1 MATVLVDDQCLI
13 PGDLA
18 TLAAFRRWALSDD
31 FPTTGRIDWVASH
44 IEVDRSPEDIFT
56 HGTLKTALIARLW
69 PLATDRGI
77 HLFAGETRV
86 SSEAGNLSVEPDVV
100 AVSDDAIEAGRVRL
114 VPAAGGKPDRFVEL
128 EGAPDLI
135 VEIASDSSTRK
146 DTQRLPASYHAAG
159 VREFWLIDARRA
171 DVQFTINCWEPLG
184 YVADTTSDGTSRSDS
199 EKVPA
204 TKSGQSRRIG
214 QAARSSWSQR
224 RRTKSRQGR
233 ISMPSSVRR
242 ARGARQT
249 RMQRL
254 VGCSSRQA
262 RSPLRWSLV
271 GRSVDFTSTA
281 TSAAPRMKS
290 TSSP

>member
-44 IEVDRSPEDIFT
+44 IEVEMSPEDIFT

-69 PLATDRGI
+69 PLATGRGI

-135 VEIASDSSTRK
+135 VEIVSDSSMRK

-171 DVQFTINCWEPLG
+171 DVQFTINRWEPLG
-184 YVADTTSDGTSRSDS
+184 YVADTTSDGTSRST
-199 EKVPA
+199 VFGC
-204 TKSGQSRRIG
+204 TFVLVRSRN
-214 QAARSSWSQR
+214 AA
-224 RRTKSRQGR
+224 GR
-233 ISMPSSVRR
+233 FIYDLVAGSFPS
-242 ARGARQT
+242 
-249 RMQRL
+249 L
-254 VGCSSRQA
+254 
-262 RSPLRWSLV
+262 
-271 GRSVDFTSTA
+271 
-281 TSAAPRMKS
+281 
-290 TSSP
+290 